1 MFFGSRVYETSP
13 PFSGHRDCSLILAGD
28 FQMRVSILIN
38 SKAGSVNADLIEAKV
53 RDSLF
58 RCQLS
63 FCRPQS
69 FAQMD
74 EFLFTELEKKT
85 DYLIVCGGDG
95 TINGA
100 LQSLM
105 RRQDSHV
112 LPPLV
117 VVRSGTANDLAH
129 AIGIS
134 TRIDKAVRNIFEG
147 VEKKIDVVQLSS
159 GDEVAYM
166 LTNGGL
172 GMPAKAAELANKFR
186 NHLRG
191 LAENPG
197 TRSAFQFLAEKS
209 YHAVKKMGPA
219 VYSVMSAEAIRTWN
233 AEGWGLEVEIPGKSN
248 LLTNS
253 PIVLVNNQQ
262 TIGKGFFPAPF
273 TSNTDGTVNLLFSES
288 SSLPQ
293 HARAAL
299 EIRNGTTQKS
309 PLFKSFE
316 LREFRLKSQRPER
329 TLTFFGDGEILLR
342 NVPEVT
348 VRCIH
353 RGIPVMVR
361 S

>member
-1 MFFGSRVYETSP
+1 
-13 PFSGHRDCSLILAGD
+13 
-28 FQMRVSILIN
+28 MRVSILIN

-69 FAQMD
+69 LTEMND
-74 EFLFTELEKKT
+74 FLFAELERKT

-95 TINGA
+95 TINVA

-105 RRQDSHV
+105 RHQDTHV

-147 VEKKIDVVQLSS
+147 VEKKIDVVQLSA

-186 NHLRG
+186 SHLQT
-191 LAENPG
+191 LAQNPG
-197 TRSAFQFLAEKS
+197 TRTAFQFLAEKS

-219 VYSVMSAEAIRTWN
+219 VYSVMSAEAIRSWN
-233 AEGWGLEVEIPGKSN
+233 SEGWGLEVQIPGKESFK
-248 LLTNS
+248 THS

-262 TIGKGFFPAPF
+262 TLGKGFYPAPF
-273 TSNTDGTVNLLFSES
+273 TSNTDGTVNLLLSES

-299 EIRNGTTQKS
+299 EIRAGTTQRS
-309 PLFKSFE
+309 PRFKSFE
-316 LREFRLKSQRPER
+316 LREFRLKSQSAER

-348 VRCIH
+348 VRCLH
-353 RGIPVMVR
+353 RGLPVMVR

>member
-1 MFFGSRVYETSP
+1 
-13 PFSGHRDCSLILAGD
+13 
-28 FQMRVSILIN
+28 MRVSIIIN

-69 FAQMD
+69 LEEMN
-74 EFLFTELEKKT
+74 EFLFAELEKNT
-85 DYLIVCGGDG
+85 NYLIVCGGDG
-95 TINGA
+95 TINVA
-100 LQSLM
+100 LQALM
-105 RRQDSHV
+105 RHQETHV

-129 AIGIS
+129 AIGVS
-134 TRIDKAVRNIFEG
+134 SRIDTAVRNIFEG
-147 VEKKIDVVQLSS
+147 VEKKIDVVQLSA

-186 NHLRG
+186 SHLQT
-191 LAENPG
+191 LAQNPG

-219 VYSVMSAEAIRTWN
+219 VYSVMSAEAIRSWN
-233 AEGWGLEVEIPGKSN
+233 AEGWGLEVEIPGKQSFK
-248 LLTNS
+248 THS

-262 TIGKGFFPAPF
+262 TLGKGFYPAPF
-273 TSNTDGTVNLLFSES
+273 TSNTDGTVNLLLSES
-288 SSLPQ
+288 ANLTQ

-299 EIRNGTTQKS
+299 EIRAGTTQRS

-316 LREFRLKSQRPER
+316 LREFRLKSQSPQR
-329 TLTFFGDGEILLR
+329 TLTFFGDGEILLK

-348 VRCIH
+348 VRCLH
-353 RGIPVMVR
+353 RGLPVMVR